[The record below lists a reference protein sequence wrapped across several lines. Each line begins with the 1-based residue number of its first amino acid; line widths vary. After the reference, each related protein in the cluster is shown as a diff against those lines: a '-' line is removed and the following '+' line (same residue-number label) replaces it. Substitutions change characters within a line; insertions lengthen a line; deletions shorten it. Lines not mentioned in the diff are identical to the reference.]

1 MNMLKITRPI
11 DVSDEVVF
19 QERVNGK
26 IELLEKDGSEVVDV
40 KYSAYKN
47 GYTTHYT
54 AVILYRS
61 SNQR

>member
-1 MNMLKITRPI
+1 MNPLKITRPI
-11 DVSDEVVF
+11 DESNEVVF

-40 KYSAYKN
+40 KYSAYKS

-54 AVILYRS
+54 AIILYRPS
-61 SNQR
+61 KDK

>member
-1 MNMLKITRPI
+1 MNPLKITRPI
-11 DVSDEVVF
+11 DESNEVVF

-26 IELLEKDGSEVVDV
+26 IELLKRDGSEVVDV

-47 GYTTHYT
+47 GYQTHYT

-61 SNQR
+61 SHQR

>member
-1 MNMLKITRPI
+1 MNPLKITRPI
-11 DVSDEVVF
+11 DESNEVVF

-40 KYSAYKN
+40 KYSAYRN
-47 GYTTHYT
+47 GYATHYT

-61 SNQR
+61 SKDK